1 MSRIFL
7 LLLLHLLLLLILPP
21 ATSAT
26 PPSPTAVL
34 LSFLASLPEASQRIL
49 LPSWQSSTNTSS
61 AATQHCAF
69 RGVTC
74 TAAGAVAALNLSG
87 LGLAGALSASA
98 PRLCAL
104 PTALSSLDL
113 SRNGFAGPVP
123 AALAAC
129 SGVATLLLA
138 RNRLTGPVPPE
149 LLSSRQLRKVDLGG
163 NALAGEIPAVPAAGA
178 DASVLEH
185 LDLSNNSL
193 AGAIPPELLASLPGI
208 RVLNLSTNGLTG
220 PLPEFPARCR
230 LTYLAVD
237 SNGGITGE
245 LPGSLANCGNLT
257 DIILSYNK
265 IGGTVPDFF
274 ASLPRLQQLFLD
286 DNSFVGE
293 LPASIG
299 ELADLESLAVTK
311 NGMTGPVPEAI
322 GRCKSLTML
331 YLKGNWF
338 NGSIP
343 RFVGNLSR
351 LQRFS
356 MADNGMAGTIP
367 REIGKCRELVELQ
380 LQNNSLSGTIP
391 PDFSELGRL
400 RKLALFKN
408 TLHGT
413 VPPAL
418 WQMPD
423 MEELQLYNNSLSG
436 EVPAGITQSRKLR
449 ELILAFN
456 NFTGEVPGALGLNTT
471 HGLVRVDLTGN
482 RFRGAI
488 PAGLCT
494 GGRLAVL
501 VVGHNQFSGGI
512 PGEIAKCQS
521 LWRVRFNDNKLS
533 GSLQDLGTNT
543 GWSFVD
549 LSGNRFDGRIP
560 SVLGSWRNLT
570 MLDLSGNNFAGLIPH
585 ELGALSMIGTLRLSL
600 NRLTGPIPPELKNC
614 KRLFYLDLGG
624 NHLNGSIPAEVATL
638 DSLQH
643 LLLGGNK
650 LTGTIPDSFTAT
662 QGLLE
667 LDLGGNSLEG
677 TIPVSLGNLQYI
689 SRNLDLSNNRL
700 RGQIPSSLG
709 NLRSLEVLDLS
720 ANSLSGPIPSQLSNM
735 ISLSAVNV
743 SFNELSG
750 QLPAGNW
757 AKLADESPDAFRG
770 NAQLCTHP
778 GNAPCSRDQSRKTR
792 RRNTQ
797 VIVALLLST
806 FTVMVAALCAIHFI
820 VKRSKRLSAKN
831 GSVRNLDSTEEL
843 PEDLTYEDIL
853 RATDNLSE
861 KYVIGK
867 GRHGTVYK
875 TQFAVG
881 KQWAVKTVDLSRC
894 GFPIEMKILN
904 TVRHRNIVRMAGYC
918 IRRNVGM
925 ILYEYMP
932 EGTLFELLHERT
944 PQVALDWTARHII
957 ALGAAEG
964 LSYLHHDCV
973 PMIVHRDVKSSNILM
988 DAELVPKITDFSM
1001 GKIVGDEDADATV
1014 SVVVG
1019 TLGYI
1024 APEQGYST
1032 RLTEKSD
1039 VYSYGVVLL
1048 ELLTRKMP
1056 VDPAFG
1062 DGVDMVTWM
1071 RSNLTVQADYG
1082 SIMSCLDEEIMYWP
1096 EHEQAKALDLLD
1108 LAVSCTQTACQ
1119 SRPSMREVVNILMR
1133 IDESIIISEHHH
1145 K

>member
-1 MSRIFL
+1 MSRISL
-7 LLLLHLLLLLILPP
+7 LLLLHLLILILPP
-21 ATSAT
+21 ATSVT

-49 LPSWQSSTNTSS
+49 LPSWQSSTNTSANGSS
-61 AATQHCAF
+61 ATTQHCAF

-74 TAAGAVAALNLSG
+74 TAAGA
-87 LGLAGALSASA
+87 
-98 PRLCAL
+98 
-104 PTALSSLDL
+104 
-113 SRNGFAGPVP
+113 
-123 AALAAC
+123 
-129 SGVATLLLA
+129 
-138 RNRLTGPVPPE
+138 
-149 LLSSRQLRKVDLGG
+149 LRKLDLGG
-163 NALAGEIPAVPAAGA
+163 NALTGEIPTVPATG
-178 DASVLEH
+178 ASVLEH

-193 AGAIPPELLASLPGI
+193 SGAIPPELLAALPGI
-208 RVLNLSTNGLTG
+208 RVLNLSTNALSG
-220 PLPEFPARCR
+220 PLPEFPAHCR

-237 SNGGITGE
+237 GNGGITGE
-245 LPGSLANCGNLT
+245 LPRSLANCGNLT
-257 DIILSYNK
+257 DMILSYNK

-299 ELADLESLAVTK
+299 ELADLESLAVSK
-311 NGMTGPVPEAI
+311 NGMTGPVPETI

-331 YLKGNWF
+331 YLNGNRF

-356 MADNGMAGTIP
+356 MADNGIAGTIP

-391 PDFSELGRL
+391 PEFGELGRL

-418 WQMPD
+418 WQMPG

-436 EVPAGITQSRKLR
+436 EVPARITQSRKLR

-456 NFTGEVPGALGLNTT
+456 NFTGEVPGALGLDTT

-482 RFRGAI
+482 RFHGAI
-488 PAGLCT
+488 PPGLCT

-512 PGEIAKCQS
+512 PGEIAECQS
-521 LWRVRFNDNKLS
+521 LWRVRLNDNRFS
-533 GSLQDLGTNT
+533 GSLLLPEDMGTNT

-570 MLDLSGNNFAGLIPH
+570 MLDLSGNSFSGPIPH
-585 ELGALSMIGTLRLSL
+585 ELGALSMIGTLRLSS
-600 NRLTGPIPPELKNC
+600 NRLTGPIPRQFKNC
-614 KRLFYLDLGG
+614 KRLFRLDLGG
-624 NHLNGSIPAEVATL
+624 NLLNGSIPAEVATL
-638 DSLQH
+638 DSLQY
-643 LLLGGNK
+643 LLLNGNK

-677 TIPVSLGNLQYI
+677 AIPPSLGNLQYI
-689 SRNLDLSNNRL
+689 SRNLNLSNNRL
-700 RGQIPSSLG
+700 SGQIPSSLG

-720 ANSLSGPIPSQLSNM
+720 ANSLS
-735 ISLSAVNV
+735 VNV

-757 AKLADESPDAFRG
+757 AKLAEESPDAFRG
-770 NAQLCTHP
+770 NAHLCIHP

-806 FTVMVAALCAIHFI
+806 FTVMVAALCAIHYI
-820 VKRSKRLSAKN
+820 VKRSKHLSAKN

-944 PQVALDWTARHII
+944 PQVALDWTARHLI

-988 DAELVPKITDFSM
+988 DAELVPKITDFGM

-1062 DGVDMVTWM
+1062 DGVDIVTWM
-1071 RSNLTVQADYG
+1071 RSNLTSTQADHG
-1082 SIMSCLDEEIMYWP
+1082 SVMSCLEEEITYWP

-1119 SRPSMREVVNILMR
+1119 SRPSMREGVNILMR
-1133 IDESIIISEHHH
+1133 IDESIIISELH